1 MSAFWDISVN
11 LLSSAIWATGGY
23 ALSQLFLK
31 KSSLSGAMQK
41 VDSLTN
47 FPGKI
52 S

>member
-31 KSSLSGAMQK
+31 KSSLSGARQK
-41 VDSLTN
+41 VD
-47 FPGKI
+47 
-52 S
+52 